1 MRQQVT
7 FAVLVEE
14 GDDSGLSDAAAVAD
28 SDLLD
33 TEALAGFDFADDD
46 VVRKV
51 AYANP
56 QGRSDRTVTGLA
68 SVRFVEGFRM
78 RAAALRWRLVGTS
91 ARVGKPPEEE
101 TAGSCRCVAMGK
113 AGWGG

>member
-56 QGRSDRTVTGLA
+56 QGRSDRTVTPNRRTVGFKQPEAPHGHTNSA
-68 SVRFVEGFRM
+68 SQ
-78 RAAALRWRLVGTS
+78 
-91 ARVGKPPEEE
+91 P
-101 TAGSCRCVAMGK
+101 VANLC
-113 AGWGG
+113 AT